1 MRFFKLNSCTTEQVD
16 DLALYLNE
24 KMEKLFTAIHSLGVP
39 VAYGIVSY
47 KGQTNLVLGV
57 RSKEAQEIVES
68 FIKGVLTGIELVSFW
83 CCIIKVDS
91 LFSRILIYN
100 HNQYENRRKTYG
112 TESKIL

>member
-57 RSKEAQEIVES
+57 KSKEAQEIVES
-68 FIKGVLTGIELVSFW
+68 FIKGVLTGIELVSF
-83 CCIIKVDS
+83 VPGFASRDDS
-91 LFSRILIYN
+91 AQRGGIVSCF
-100 HNQYENRRKTYG
+100 KD
-112 TESKIL
+112 